1 LRIVTNNIFIMDS
14 LILVPKLDRD
24 LLLAKMDLTIRD
36 NGFEITLMDLDKWL
50 MKLERFI
57 KEIG

>member
-1 LRIVTNNIFIMDS
+1 MRIVTNNIFIMDS

>member
-1 LRIVTNNIFIMDS
+1 MDS